1 MNHPGIAPLAKA
13 LRLRLGSENVLSAKS
28 DLAVYDCDAFT
39 IEKCRP
45 DVVVFPRS
53 TRHVAEVVKLCNE
66 YDVPVVP
73 RGAGTSLAGGCLPV
87 GGGVVVMLTR
97 MRKIVQVNLRD
108 RFAVLEPGLPNL
120 QLTRA
125 LSGTGYHYSPDPSSQ
140 TACTIGGN
148 VGTNAGGPHTLKYG
162 VTINHVLGLEAVLGD
177 GSSVTLGPVHDPA
190 KLDLVGLLVGSEGT
204 LGIVTKLWVRL
215 TPDPQDYR
223 TMRAIF
229 DTVDDATNAISDII
243 GAGVIPA
250 AMELMDQGIVGAV
263 EEAFHFGFPLDAEAI
278 VVIELDGPAAGLDRQ
293 QQQVVDLCRK
303 WQARQVV
310 PAATAEEREALWK
323 CRKMAIG
330 ALGRL
335 SPSYCIQDGVV
346 PRTRLPHIIRRVSEI
361 GRKYDL
367 RIVNVAHAGDGNVHP
382 IILFDERDKDQ
393 VARVLAAGEEL
404 LEECIRCGG
413 SVTAEHGIG
422 VEKLTLMSRLFTDG
436 DLEGMARVRDAF
448 NPNGRLS
455 PGKLLPAFDRKS
467 EVGSRKAEVG
477 SRRSEVGCGA
487 VDLPSPASDLRS
499 PTSPQ
504 ILPLSETVT
513 PPDQAAVAE
522 VVRRAWESGTPIYPI
537 GGGTGLHYGVR
548 PKRPGLGLSLAG
560 LDRVI
565 DYPAR
570 DLTITVEAGVTVAEL
585 AGRLASERQRLPVD
599 IPRAERATVGGVVA
613 TNFSGPR
620 RYLWGS
626 LRDYV
631 IGIHA
636 VDGRGMAF
644 SGGGRV
650 VKNAAGYNICRLLT
664 GSLGTLGVITQV
676 TLMVKPMPETSALV
690 ACDVADFDVAERL
703 LAELVHSRTLPAAI
717 ELLVGPAWP
726 LDHGL
731 AAESRS
737 AAGRLV
743 VGFEGTSAEVD
754 WMIDELGGQWR
765 RSSGV
770 SPGEIRGDSCA
781 GAWQSLTEFPTNG
794 SASDEARLCAEINVL
809 PSAVVDLVRLLLEVD
824 QKCSI
829 QAHAGD
835 GVIRVQFSREPKQV
849 VAELADRVRP
859 AAAEAAGST
868 IVSSYPGSVELSRGD
883 VWGPAASG
891 AEVMQSLKSRFD
903 PKGILNPDRFAYP
916 SR

>member
-1 MNHPGIAPLAKA
+1 MNHLGIAPLAKA
-13 LRLRLGSENVLSAKS
+13 LRRRLGPENVLSARS
-28 DLAVYDCDAFT
+28 DLAVYECDAFT
-39 IEKCRP
+39 IEKNRP

-53 TRHVAEVVKLCNE
+53 TQQVAEVVKLSNE

-97 MRKIVQVNLRD
+97 MKQIVQINLRD
-108 RFAVLEPGLPNL
+108 RFAVSEPGVPNL

-162 VTINHVLGLEAVLGD
+162 VTLNHVLGLEAVLGD
-177 GSSVTLGPVHDPA
+177 GSILTLGPVHNPA
-190 KLDLVGLLVGSEGT
+190 ELDLVGLLVGSEGT
-204 LGIVTKLWVRL
+204 LGIVTKVWVRL
-215 TPDPQDYR
+215 TPNPQDYR

-243 GAGVIPA
+243 AAGVIPA
-250 AMELMDQGIVGAV
+250 AMELMDQGIVSAV

-278 VVIELDGPAAGLDRQ
+278 VVIELDGPAAGLDQQ
-293 QQQVVDLCRK
+293 QQQVVKLCRK
-303 WQARQVV
+303 WQAREVV
-310 PAATAEEREALWK
+310 PAATAEERELLWK

-346 PRTRLPHIIRRVSEI
+346 PRTRLPHILRRVAEI

-382 IILFDERDKDQ
+382 ILLFDERDKDQ
-393 VARVLAAGEEL
+393 VARVLAAGEEV

-422 VEKLTLMSRLFTDG
+422 VEKLALMNRLFTDG
-436 DLEGMARVRDAF
+436 DLEAMARVRDAF
-448 NPNGRLS
+448 NPTGRLS

-467 EVGSRKAEVG
+467 EVGGGKSDVLAWT
-477 SRRSEVGCGA
+477 
-487 VDLPSPASDLRS
+487 SDLRP
-499 PTSPQ
+499 PTSDFPLPTSQQ
-504 ILPLSETVT
+504 ILPLTETVT
-513 PPDQAAVAE
+513 PADQAAVAE
-522 VVRRAWESGTPIYPI
+522 VVRGAWESGTPIYTI
-537 GGGTGLHYGVR
+537 GGGTGLDYGVR
-548 PKRPGLGLSLAG
+548 PTRPGLGLSLAG
-560 LDRVI
+560 LDQVI

-599 IPRAERATVGGVVA
+599 VPRAERATVGGVVA
-613 TNFSGPR
+613 TNPSGPR
-620 RYLWGS
+620 QYLWGT

-631 IGIHA
+631 IGVQA
-636 VDGRGMAF
+636 VDGRGTAF

-676 TLMVKPMPETSALV
+676 TLMVKPMPETSALL
-690 ACDVADFDVAERL
+690 ARDVADLDAAERL
-703 LAELVHSRTLPAAI
+703 LVELVHSKTLPAAI
-717 ELLVGPAWP
+717 ELLVGPAWQD
-726 LDHGL
+726 DHGL
-731 AAESRS
+731 STESAS

-754 WMIDELGGQWR
+754 WMIEELGGEWR

-770 SPGEIRGDSCA
+770 SPSEIRGDSCT
-781 GAWQSLTEFPTNG
+781 GAWHRLTECPVEG
-794 SASDEARLCAEINVL
+794 PGADAAARLTAEINVL
-809 PSAVVDLVRLLLEVD
+809 PSATVDLIRLLVEVD
-824 QKCSI
+824 PECLI

-835 GVIRVQFSREPKQV
+835 GIIRAQFSREPRQMAAV
-849 VAELADRVRP
+849 LADRVRP
-859 AAAEAAGST
+859 AAAEAGGSM
-868 IVSSYPGSVELSRGD
+868 VVLSYPGSVQLSRSD
-883 VWGPAASG
+883 VWGPATGG
-891 AEVMQSLKSRFD
+891 AAVMQSLKSGFD